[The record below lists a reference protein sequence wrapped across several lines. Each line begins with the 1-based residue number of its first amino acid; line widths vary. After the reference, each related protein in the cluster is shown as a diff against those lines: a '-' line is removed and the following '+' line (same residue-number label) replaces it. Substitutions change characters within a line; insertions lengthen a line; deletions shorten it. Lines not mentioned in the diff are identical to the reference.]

1 MTYRDADHQTQAF
14 SPKLLSVWRTPPSPL
29 PRVLLSTV
37 VMLLAGLIIGSLFGR
52 LDIVVRAQGR
62 LVPRTRL
69 KIVQP
74 FQGGRVAEIR
84 VREGQPV
91 QAGQALMRMDSSL
104 SKVDTAELARQLALT
119 ELQWRRVDAE
129 LADKPFEGLP
139 GDPPDLLRQ
148 VKAQYRAD
156 RQAHGDAVRRQQATI
171 ARARRELAGARP
183 VRAKLQEMLAIYRKT
198 EAAYVRLGKQG
209 GAARLDVLAR
219 RGERIRVERDLQQAL
234 QSIAALK
241 GTISEARAKLASL
254 QSEYRRQLVEQRAKL
269 DNRAEQLK
277 AESRKQT
284 YRNRL
289 LVLKAPQDGIV
300 KDIATHTVGY
310 VVPSGTVLMTLVPA
324 DEPLQAR
331 VSIDNRDIGF
341 VRPGQT
347 ARLKLAAYPFQRFGA
362 VTATVHVVSPDA
374 LGRRGT
380 AKDTSNMAPAGAYWA
395 VLDLDRQA
403 LTHEGEPLP
412 LRAGMA
418 VTAEIKLGERS
429 VLEYLLS
436 PIGRTLDYAAK
447 ER

>member
-1 MTYRDADHQTQAF
+1 MRRNDDHPQAF
-14 SPKLLSVWRTPPSPL
+14 SPKLLGVWRRPPSPL
-29 PRVLLSTV
+29 PRVLLATLV
-37 VMLLAGLIIGSLFGR
+37 VLLASLISGAFIGR
-52 LDIVVRAQGR
+52 LDIVVRARGK

-91 QAGQALMRMDSSL
+91 QAGQPLMRMDSSL

-129 LADKPFEGLP
+129 LADEPFEVLP
-139 GDPPDLLRQ
+139 DDPPDLLHQ
-148 VKAQYRAD
+148 VQAQYQAD
-156 RQAHGDAVRRQQATI
+156 RQAHRNAVRQQQATI
-171 ARARRELAGARP
+171 ERARRELAGARP
-183 VRAKLQEMLAIYRKT
+183 VRDKLREMLSIYRKT

-209 GAARLDVLAR
+209 GAARLDVLER
-219 RGERIRVERDLQQAL
+219 RGERIEVERDLQQAL
-234 QSIAALK
+234 QSIAALE

-254 QSEYRRQLVEQRAKL
+254 QSEYRRQLTEQRAKL
-269 DNRAEQLK
+269 DDRVEQLK
-277 AESRKQT
+277 AKVRKQA

-300 KDIATHTVGY
+300 KDVATHTEGY

-324 DEPLQAR
+324 GEPLQAR

-341 VRPGQT
+341 VRSGQT

-374 LGRRGT
+374 LGTKRT
-380 AKDTSNMAPAGAYWA
+380 AKDDSRAAPPGVYWA
-395 VLDLDRQA
+395 VLDLEQQY
-403 LTHEGEPLP
+403 LTHAGERLP
-412 LRAGMA
+412 LRSGMA
-418 VTAEIKLGERS
+418 VTAEIRLGERS
-429 VLEYLLS
+429 VMEYLLS
-436 PIGRTLDYAAK
+436 PIERTLDYAAK